1 MQVSGY
7 GAILQANCLHNGWF
21 WHGIWIYFCTEM
33 RTKIFIAAAA
43 AVLALGSFT
52 MSSTL
57 PSVDVKDLDG
67 NTVNFSTVAEDGKIL
82 VISFWATW
90 CTPCIKELEAINE
103 HYEEWQEKY
112 NMKLVAVSIDDSR
125 NSKKVKPKVLGFG
138 WDYQVL
144 LDENMD
150 LARAMNVN
158 NPPMTYIY
166 DKDGNEVYSHQGYT
180 PGAEEEL
187 EAKLKEISGK

>member
-1 MQVSGY
+1 
-7 GAILQANCLHNGWF
+7 
-21 WHGIWIYFCTEM
+21 M
-33 RTKIFIAAAA
+33 RTRLFIAGLA

-52 MSSTL
+52 MNSTL
-57 PSVDVKDLDG
+57 PSVDVKDMDG
-67 NTVNFSTVAEDGKIL
+67 NVVNFSSVAEEGKIL
-82 VISFWATW
+82 VVSFWATW
-90 CTPCIKELEAINE
+90 CTPCIKELEAVNE
-103 HYEEWQEKY
+103 HYEEWQKEY

-138 WDYQVL
+138 WEYQVL

-150 LARAMNVN
+150 LARVMNVN
-158 NPPMTYIY
+158 NPPMTFIY
-166 DKDGNEVYSHQGYT
+166 DKEGNQVYSHQGYT